1 MSTKSAS
8 PGDGERESRGR
19 KGERSEWRLET
30 TPRVVNGE
38 GTLRKISI

>member
-8 PGDGERESRGR
+8 PGDGEREQRTEGR
-19 KGERSEWRLET
+19 EKRVET